1 MQVNSIKSI
10 NNNNFALPE
19 QQQAQTV
26 FSGLNAA
33 VKQQDI
39 PAQNYR
45 ANFAPQINF
54 TGNAPKIKQAYIIT
68 GEEKD
73 VPLLVTK
80 KNESYVIDFDSQTEI
95 IYGDAAVE
103 YLKNHDEFEYDTQVI
118 FPKKAEGSVEVDGKT
133 VKLPEN
139 SAILINAGTKAKVNV
154 NKGYPMMLVSKKDYD
169 WYERYGKDAKDINIR
184 NKFLELIW
192 YNSHLYNGEFTPNVL
207 LSESL
212 RDEGFLRSK
221 GIEKSQARNGIVY
234 ALYDKRDS
242 LSEEEKKEVEKAK
255 GIIDKL
261 FQENLVEQ
269 KSDGYIR
276 FKPLYNPDYMENFLK
291 ENRKEND
298 IVVVAGSSWPQ
309 DEEILLDY
317 INTHPNI
324 KLIIAPHE
332 IHREH
337 LMYIQSRLSRP
348 AIRLSEIATNSISKK
363 DCLIIDG
370 FGLLSSIY
378 RYADITYVGGGFGAG
393 VHNTL
398 EAAVYGLPVIFGPN
412 YYKFKE
418 IKPDAD
424 AVYEKVIKIDASKLE
439 PTVSCPHT
447 VDNTKPAKDLKDVK
461 VNQVFIGT
469 CTNGRIEDLRIAAK
483 ILKNKKINPDVRL
496 IVVPASQKVY
506 LQAMDEGLLRVFVEA
521 GGQILGPGCG
531 PCVGVHAG
539 VLGDGEVCIATQNR
553 NFQGRMGNTKGFI
566 YLSSPATAA
575 ASAITGYITPA
586 DE

>member
-291 ENRKEND
+291 EKGFDEESIEKLMPIYKQARQAKMDSRFALKNSAASFKPEYIERMKKAGILFETKKDIKDVIYWREVFGNENDLRGRLYDAGFNKDEENEIVEAWKKENLTGFD
-298 IVVVAGSSWPQ
+298 ISGLKFINENMAVYNLNDKLNNWTHEKTNWVTNSTVLSSSEGSTPFVGVSMVQYDDKKPIAIKTIRSEEKLHAHPNLEEKRQTEIYVISSGAAILNVVKNGESKTQLLKEGDLAVVGPGVLHCVNSILGEYEHIVTQVPSAFQYGFGFKQIMDPPAGY
-309 DEEILLDY
+309 DEE
-317 INTHPNI
+317 
-324 KLIIAPHE
+324 
-332 IHREH
+332 
-337 LMYIQSRLSRP
+337 RLSKEAMEALEQYQKEAEE
-348 AIRLSEIATNSISKK
+348 AIIE
-363 DCLIIDG
+363 
-370 FGLLSSIY
+370 
-378 RYADITYVGGGFGAG
+378 
-393 VHNTL
+393 
-398 EAAVYGLPVIFGPN
+398 EA
-412 YYKFKE
+412 E
-418 IKPDAD
+418 
-424 AVYEKVIKIDASKLE
+424 
-439 PTVSCPHT
+439 
-447 VDNTKPAKDLKDVK
+447 
-461 VNQVFIGT
+461 
-469 CTNGRIEDLRIAAK
+469 
-483 ILKNKKINPDVRL
+483 
-496 IVVPASQKVY
+496 
-506 LQAMDEGLLRVFVEA
+506 
-521 GGQILGPGCG
+521 
-531 PCVGVHAG
+531 
-539 VLGDGEVCIATQNR
+539 
-553 NFQGRMGNTKGFI
+553 
-566 YLSSPATAA
+566 
-575 ASAITGYITPA
+575 
-586 DE
+586 